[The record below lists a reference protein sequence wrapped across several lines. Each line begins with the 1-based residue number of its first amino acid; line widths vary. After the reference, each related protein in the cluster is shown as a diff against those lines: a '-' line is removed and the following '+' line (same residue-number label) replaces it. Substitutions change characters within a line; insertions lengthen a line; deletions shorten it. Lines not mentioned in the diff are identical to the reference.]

1 MASMTTLNGSRFD
14 RSLFESVLKRRFFFT
29 EAFEIYRLSPNFKG
43 DNRGLYDYG
52 PPGTA
57 LQTNIENILELDC
70 SVLTP
75 ELVLKTSGHVDKF
88 ADWMCKD
95 PTKGE
100 YLRADHLVENVL
112 ESRLSR
118 GLSGPC
124 KDSPKLDDAAIS
136 EYNDILAKIDNYDG
150 PQLGELITRLDIRN
164 PDGNGEVNP
173 PIPFNLM
180 FKSTIGPSSAAPVY
194 LRPET
199 AQGQFLNFKK
209 LLDYNQGSM
218 PFASASVGK
227 AYRNE
232 ISPRS
237 GLLRVREFL
246 MAEIEHFV
254 DPENKQHA
262 RFSEVCN
269 VKLPLLDKEK
279 QLAGNTTPQT
289 LTVGEAV
296 ESKVVDNET
305 LGYFLGRVMLFL
317 LKTGID
323 PLKVRFRQHM
333 DNEMAH
339 YACDC
344 WDAELLTSYGWIE
357 CVGCADRSAYDLTV
371 HSKYTGTPL
380 VVKQVLSEPVKVEEW
395 EAALEKK
402 LVGPR
407 FKRDAKAIQTSVE
420 GLDQTSLEQLAT
432 QLRETGAVTINT
444 PVLSDGSTSVEL
456 SSDLLAIYKVTR
468 TSNTREYTPNVIEPS
483 FGIGR
488 ILYGLLEQVYWHRPH
503 DAARAVL
510 SLPLSVAPIK
520 VLIVPL
526 SAQPQFIPLVRKLSA
541 RLRSLG
547 ISNNVDSSSASIG
560 KRYARNDELG
570 TPLGITIDFDTLAD
584 GSITLRERDNMT
596 QLRGSEDEVVQAVKN
611 LADSTE
617 SWEEISQRLQPFL
630 GQGQED

>member
-1 MASMTTLNGSRFD
+1 MASMTTLNGSRLD
-14 RSLFESVLKRRFFFT
+14 RSLLEAVLKPRLFFS
-29 EAFEIYRLSPNFKG
+29 EVFEIYRLSPNFKG

-52 PPGTA
+52 LLGTA
-57 LQTNIENILELDC
+57 LQTNIVDAWRKHFVLEENFLELDC

-75 ELVLKTSGHVDKF
+75 EFVLKTSGHVDKF
-88 ADWMCKD
+88 ADLMCKG
-95 PTKGE
+95 PAKGE

-112 ESRLSR
+112 ESRLSW
-118 GLSGPC
+118 GLNGPS
-124 KDSPKLDDAAIS
+124 KDSPKLGDAAIS
-136 EYNDILAKIDNYDG
+136 EYNDILAKIGNYDG

-164 PDGNGEVNP
+164 PDGNGEANP

-180 FKSTIGPSSAAPVY
+180 FKSTIGPSSATPIC

-199 AQGQFLNFKK
+199 AQ
-209 LLDYNQGSM
+209 SH
-218 PFASASVGK
+218 VGK
-227 AYRNE
+227 AYKNE

-237 GLLRVREFL
+237 GLLQVREFL
-246 MAEIEHFV
+246 VAEIEHFV
-254 DPENKQHA
+254 EPENKQHA

-289 LTVGEAV
+289 LTVGEV
-296 ESKVVDNET
+296 VKSKVVDNET

-317 LKTGID
+317 LKIGID

-357 CVGCADRSAYDLTV
+357 CVGCADRSAYDLAV

-380 VVKQVLSEPVKVEEW
+380 VVEQALSEPVK
-395 EAALEKK
+395 K
-402 LVGPR
+402 LVDPR
-407 FKRDAKAIQTSVE
+407 FKRDAKAMQTS
-420 GLDQTSLEQLAT
+420 LAT

-456 SSDLLAIYKVTR
+456 SSNLLAISKVTR
-468 TSNTREYTPNVIEPS
+468 TSNTRKYTPNVIEPS

-488 ILYGLLEQVYWHRPH
+488 ILYSLLEQVYWHRPH
-503 DAARAVL
+503 DAARAVRYVGL
-510 SLPLSVAPIK
+510 LNL
-520 VLIVPL
+520 
-526 SAQPQFIPLVRKLSA
+526 
-541 RLRSLG
+541 
-547 ISNNVDSSSASIG
+547 DSSSASIG

-584 GSITLRERDNMT
+584 GSITLKERDSMT
-596 QLRGSEDEVVQAVKN
+596 SFEN
-611 LADSTE
+611 LADSIE